1 MITQEE
7 YLQMKEQLLSITDEN
22 EALEEQIQKYQAKNS
37 QIPLLKQEL
46 QEAQIALEKMN
57 TEFEQAQLK
66 LNEEFTR
73 LSSQNNSNPDLENK
87 LSSANE
93 KLQNAKDYYQ
103 HLFDEE
109 ATVAEQLAETAA
121 NDNNLQLLLEE
132 SVHFFDKYDIVV
144 PQLQAS
150 RFTGILV
157 EDLLYQVETL
167 NTDREA
173 QHGRR
178 FRLNGWKQ
186 QAMAVN
192 ETQKVALSDLERDLK
207 SKLDEVDKEEEKLS
221 KILNEQAQV
230 ETKQSELGMEL
241 SHQTKEV
248 EIQKENTNKEIENAK
263 KEISEIEEKIK
274 NNENDIQE
282 MRNTI
287 QNYKRNEKKK
297 IQKKLGIVRDLEKRL
312 TQERQNLPLVSIDSP
327 IVSEL
332 TKTIDAEMREKEKM
346 QYDVKE
352 LEKQLKRYQE
362 DTSRKT
368 IAIQE
373 FSTIPPFDEPVSDEL
388 CYKEFLN
395 FVKET
400 EIKHLSFVSDLQ
412 SLAELLACAE
422 QENSVLRE
430 TLSEIENQK

>member
-46 QEAQIALEKMN
+46 QEAQSALEKMN

-73 LSSQNNSNPDLENK
+73 LSEQNNTKPELENK

-93 KLQNAKDYYQ
+93 KLQSAKQYYE
-103 HLFDEE
+103 HLFEEE
-109 ATVAEQLAETAA
+109 ASLAEQLADRAG
-121 NDNNLQLLLEE
+121 NDNDLQLLLEE
-132 SVHFFDKYDIVV
+132 SVHFFDKYDIIL

-157 EDLLYQVETL
+157 EDLLFQVETL
-167 NTDREA
+167 NTEREA

-186 QAMAVN
+186 QATAIN
-192 ETQKVALSDLERDLK
+192 DTQKVALSDLERDLK
-207 SKLDEVDKEEEKLS
+207 KKLEEVNNEEEVLS
-221 KILNEQAQV
+221 KTLNEQAQV
-230 ETKQSELGMEL
+230 ETKKSELVMQL
-241 SHQTKEV
+241 SHQTNEV
-248 EIQKENTNKEIENAK
+248 EIQKQKTQSEIEKAK
-263 KEISEIEEKIK
+263 KEITEIEAKIK
-274 NNENDIQE
+274 QNENDIQE
-282 MRNTI
+282 MRSTI

-332 TKTIDAEMREKEKM
+332 TKTIDGEMREKEKM
-346 QYDVKE
+346 QYGVKE

-362 DTSRKT
+362 DTARKT
-368 IAIQE
+368 LAIKE
-373 FSTIPPFDEPVSDEL
+373 FSSIPPFDEPVSDEK

-430 TLSEIENQK
+430 TLSEVENNK